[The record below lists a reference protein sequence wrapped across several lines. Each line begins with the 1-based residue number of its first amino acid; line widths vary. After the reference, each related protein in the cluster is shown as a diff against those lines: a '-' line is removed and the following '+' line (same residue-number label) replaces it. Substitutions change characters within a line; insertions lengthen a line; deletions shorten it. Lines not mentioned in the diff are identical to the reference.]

1 MEIIFLI
8 WLCARDHEL
17 NSKQDKLFFLFSV
30 NFFPFRKKQAV
41 AARVPHAQTSKS
53 VEARV
58 LTRRRARM
66 NKICGWDSRL
76 YTERGKGVA
85 GVSLT
90 RGGVKV

>member
-41 AARVPHAQTSKS
+41 AGCPHAQTSAH
-53 VEARV
+53 EIRFAAGDPAQR
-58 LTRRRARM
+58 
-66 NKICGWDSRL
+66 RL
-76 YTERGKGVA
+76 YTGEEK
-85 GVSLT
+85 L
-90 RGGVKV
+90 